1 MMATHPGPEPGLKR
15 NIASLVGGFAIAIG
29 VFILWMLVTGTLGW
43 AGTGA
48 TVTGLAVAALV
59 GGYIRLADL

>member
-1 MMATHPGPEPGLKR
+1 MATHPGPEPGLKR
-15 NIASLVGGFAIAIG
+15 NIASLVGGFVVAIG
-29 VFILWMLVTGTLGW
+29 VFILWMLVTGEAGW

-48 TVTGLAVAALV
+48 TVTGLAVAAAV